1 MDHWKC
7 NFACF
12 TVSKQQREKVG
23 AIWII
28 DYIFAGGKK
37 NFEFRGELC
46 VIRQVLNSSYRIS
59 LSSPLKNEPLAQKIH
74 LEVRRLGCC

>member
-37 NFEFRGELC
+37 
-46 VIRQVLNSSYRIS
+46 I
-59 LSSPLKNEPLAQKIH
+59 LSSEASFVSLD
-74 LEVRRLGCC
+74 RS